1 MNNCREIC
9 FLFRRNFKQI
19 LILLVLFFY
28 LNETAKSQV
37 KAEDLVDNNG
47 QLNYSS
53 LDYWYARK
61 VKESFLLSDT
71 VVNLYAVGKV
81 DKTADLFDYRLKD
94 KKSPWGTTNIY
105 SKMVLNIGT
114 TRVYPE
120 KRGDGYCARLETKI
134 RKDNIVGLKVDVLVA
149 GTLFVG
155 DLIEPVHG
163 LKDPIKN
170 VSQGI
175 PFTQKPKAVKFDYK
189 YSVGDKRVKAVYRQ
203 EQVPGTDKAEFCI
216 VLQKRWEDKDGNVF
230 AKRIGGTR
238 QFFTGE
244 QKDWINGAEFP
255 IIYGDITNEPFYD
268 PKTMGLIPDVGEVWV
283 KNSKNVLV
291 PLVET
296 GWGTADDIPT
306 HMIMY
311 FTSSYEGVQ
320 YVGSPNSVF
329 WVDNIQFLY
338 K

>member
-1 MNNCREIC
+1 MNKCRETSIS
-9 FLFRRNFKQI
+9 FRKNFKYI
-19 LILLVLFFY
+19 LVLLVLFFCI
-28 LNETAKSQV
+28 NETSNAQV

-53 LDYWYARK
+53 LDSWYSRK
-61 VKESFLLSDT
+61 VKESFLLSGST
-71 VVNLYAVGKV
+71 VDLYAVGKV
-81 DKTADLFDYRLKD
+81 DKNADLFDYKLKD

-105 SKMVLNIGT
+105 SKMVLDIGT

-134 RKDNIVGLKVDVLVA
+134 RKDNIVGLKVEVLVA

-175 PFTQKPKAVKFDYK
+175 PFTLKPKAVKFDYK
-189 YSVGDKRVKAVYRQ
+189 YSVGDKRVKAVSSQ
-203 EQVPGTDKAEFCI
+203 DSVPGTDKAEFCVI
-216 VLQKRWEDKDGNVF
+216 LQKRWEDKDGNVF

-238 QFFTGE
+238 QFFTGQ
-244 QKDWINGAEFP
+244 QKEWINGAEFP
-255 IIYGDITNEPFYD
+255 IVYGDITNESFYD
-268 PKTMGLIPDVGEVWV
+268 PKIMGLIPQVGEVWV

-296 GWGTADDIPT
+296 GWGTADDTPT

-311 FTSSYEGVQ
+311 FTSSYEGVK
-320 YVGSPNSVF
+320 YVGSPKSVF
-329 WVDNIQFLY
+329 LG
-338 K
+338 